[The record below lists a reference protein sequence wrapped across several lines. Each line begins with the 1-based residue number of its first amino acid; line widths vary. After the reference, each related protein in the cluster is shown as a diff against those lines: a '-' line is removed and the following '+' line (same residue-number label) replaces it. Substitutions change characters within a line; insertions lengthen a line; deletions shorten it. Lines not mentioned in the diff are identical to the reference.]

1 MTGLLC
7 DTGDFLRFRMVSD
20 VKNGHQVETV
30 LIAVELNWGHLDD
43 CMLPE
48 PQSYCC
54 GSFLYLK
61 LLKD

>member
-1 MTGLLC
+1 MAGLLC

-48 PQSYCC
+48 P
-54 GSFLYLK
+54 
-61 LLKD
+61 